1 MWTNVWQTSV
11 KEALA
16 PTPKVASSVNVEQ
29 DSSTTWTLLPVKIMM
44 SVLLTQPSVQLETVS
59 TPLVD
64 IAVNA
69 QLEQLWTQLLD
80 SVKVCDEN
88 VMVLLDIFETK

>member
-1 MWTNVWQTSV
+1 M
-11 KEALA
+11 
-16 PTPKVASSVNVEQ
+16 NVEQ

-69 QLEQLWTQLLD
+69 QLEQL
-80 SVKVCDEN
+80 
-88 VMVLLDIFETK
+88 